1 MERNAP
7 AAAGPQPGY
16 RIRQAGLTGQRRR
29 AACAPVR
36 DGSAQE
42 RLICLGDLLPFVPAQ
57 IWRQDPD
64 EAMLMI
70 TDYLAMLR
78 GVPEESRVLA
88 IPPPMAAASL
98 AVAS

>member
-7 AAAGPQPGY
+7 AAAGPRPGY
-16 RIRQAGLTGQRRR
+16 RARQAGLAGQRRR
-29 AACAPVR
+29 AAYTPIR

-57 IWRQDPD
+57 VWRQNPD

-78 GVPEESRVLA
+78 GVPEESGVLTVS
-88 IPPPMAAASL
+88 PRM